1 MKTVD
6 ELVAEWSEEERER
19 LKDLIKDCR
28 EREKGVIENS
38 KRSRE
43 NLAKLTDSLTSLF
56 SNSCGIR
63 EKANTI
69 GDALLGIYLR
79 LHRKKMPAA

>member
-6 ELVAEWSEEERER
+6 EVVAEWSKEERER

-28 EREKGVIENS
+28 EREKELIENS
-38 KRSRE
+38 RRSRE
-43 NLAKLTDSLTSLF
+43 NLIELTDSLTSLF

-63 EKANTI
+63 EKANEI
-69 GDALLGIYLR
+69 GDALLGVYLR

>member
-1 MKTVD
+1 MKTVN
-6 ELVAEWSEEERER
+6 EVVAEWSEEERER

-38 KRSRE
+38 RRSRE

-56 SNSCGIR
+56 SNSCGIG
-63 EKANTI
+63 EKANEM

-79 LHRKKMPAA
+79 LHRKKMAAA